1 VEDLL
6 PYLNII
12 QKKFTEF
19 QQAQYQEKMILV
31 ETDTNNEADTL
42 LAELT
47 A

>member
-1 VEDLL
+1 VQDLL

-12 QKKFTEF
+12 QKRFAEF

-31 ETDTNNEADTL
+31 EANTNNEADTL